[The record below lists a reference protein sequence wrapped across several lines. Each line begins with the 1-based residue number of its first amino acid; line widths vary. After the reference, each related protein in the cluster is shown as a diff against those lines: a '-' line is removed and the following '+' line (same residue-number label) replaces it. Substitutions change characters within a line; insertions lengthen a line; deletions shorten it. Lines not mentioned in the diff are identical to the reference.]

1 VSDIGNWPISEF
13 KRLSPPE
20 AEITELKPPEADT
33 LTTIRKNFLP
43 LSGQIFFRLWWAQL
57 VYLYSLIESS
67 QEEITPWTHQWN
79 IFLFMITILSRNQI
93 SVSERYLSSSGYLRL
108 KRLSPPQAV
117 ISASSGYLRLKRLSP
132 PQAVIS
138 ASGGDNRIE
147 TSRGGL
153 SNYH

>member
-1 VSDIGNWPISEF
+1 
-13 KRLSPPE
+13 
-20 AEITELKPPEADT
+20 
-33 LTTIRKNFLP
+33 
-43 LSGQIFFRLWWAQL
+43 
-57 VYLYSLIESS
+57 
-67 QEEITPWTHQWN
+67 
-79 IFLFMITILSRNQI
+79 
-93 SVSERYLSSSGYLRL
+93 LSSSGYLRL